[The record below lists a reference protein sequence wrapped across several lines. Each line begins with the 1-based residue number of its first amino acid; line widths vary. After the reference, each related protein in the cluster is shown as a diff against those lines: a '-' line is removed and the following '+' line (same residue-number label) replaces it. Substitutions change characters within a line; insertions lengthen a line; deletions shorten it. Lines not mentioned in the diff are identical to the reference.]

1 MCSICLHY
9 CKYYHPWSLR
19 RSQILSKC
27 QHDNHKPTV
36 NEVEEEKNES
46 TDLEEEATEE
56 GEQDNKLFK
65 RLRIWSSRMMMVW

>member
-1 MCSICLHY
+1 M
-9 CKYYHPWSLR
+9 
-19 RSQILSKC
+19 
-27 QHDNHKPTV
+27 

-65 RLRIWSSRMMMVW
+65 RLRIWSSRMMMV